1 MQHDLVEAAKPRMD
15 RAIEHLES
23 ELRGLRTGRASTAL
37 VDSLQV
43 ESYGSLQPLKA
54 VASITVPDARSLV
67 ITPWDKTLLSVI
79 EKVIRETPSL
89 GLNPTNDGNVIRLA
103 IPPMTEER
111 RRDLTK
117 VLGQKIEECRIS
129 LRNARHEAL
138 AEAKKHERD
147 KQATAAQD
155 DVKATE
161 TELNKVLDVYQKQIE
176 AIQIAKTAEIME
188 I

>member
-1 MQHDLVEAAKPRMD
+1 MQSDLIDAAKTRMD
-15 RAIEHLES
+15 RAIEHLEA
-23 ELRGLRTGRASTAL
+23 ELHGLRTGRASTAL
-37 VDSLQV
+37 VDGLQV

-54 VASITVPDARSLV
+54 VASINVPDARSLA
-67 ITPWDKTLLSVI
+67 ITPWDKSLLPVI

-117 VLGQKIEECRIS
+117 VLGQKVEDSRVS

-138 AEAKKHERD
+138 AEAKKQERAG
-147 KQATAAQD
+147 QATQD
-155 DVKATE
+155 DLKHLE
-161 TELNKVLDVYQKQIE
+161 TELTKVIDTYQKRIE
-176 AIQIAKTAEIME
+176 AIQVAKAAEIME